1 MDMMR
6 GINVQARGLNATN
19 QGSSIWA
26 WW

>member
-1 MDMMR
+1 MMR